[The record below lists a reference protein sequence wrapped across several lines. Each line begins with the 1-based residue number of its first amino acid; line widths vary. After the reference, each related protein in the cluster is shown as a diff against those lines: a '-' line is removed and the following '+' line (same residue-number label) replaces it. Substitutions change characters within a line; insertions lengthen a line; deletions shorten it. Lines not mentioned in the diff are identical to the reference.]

1 LRFIIYSQA
10 EKQKHKRNI
19 STGGIFMKIA
29 LWAAIAALP
38 LSGVASAATPA
49 KTKTASAKAKAAQKP
64 ATGKADN
71 PLTCSQQTASGL
83 RYTELTP
90 GKGDGPAAEDAVS
103 VNYTGR
109 LATNGTEFDSGKD
122 SKFAVGGVIPGFSEG
137 LMLMKPGARY
147 RLCIPAALAYGDQDK
162 GTIPP
167 NSDLVFEVDLL
178 SVIKKPVPVV
188 QIIPETERI
197 CDQKTASGLGYKTL
211 KSGLG
216 DMATEADVALVNITV
231 YEPDTGKVLEGRDW
245 QQIPVPSAVPGVNEA
260 LRMMK
265 IGSSYRFCVPG
276 TLLSQQPG
284 EESKAPAM
292 INFHID
298 LIDTK
303 KIADFR

>member
-1 LRFIIYSQA
+1 
-10 EKQKHKRNI
+10 
-19 STGGIFMKIA
+19 MKIV
-29 LWAAIAALP
+29 LWAAAAALSF
-38 LSGVASAATPA
+38 SGLASAATPSA
-49 KTKTASAKAKAAQKP
+49 KSKAAPAKAKAAKSKSAKKP
-64 ATGKADN
+64 VAGKMDN
-71 PLTCSQQTASGL
+71 PLLCSQQTASGL

-122 SKFAVGGVIPGFSEG
+122 SKFAVGGVIPGFGEG
-137 LMLMKPGARY
+137 LMLMKTGARY

-162 GTIPP
+162 GNIPP

-188 QIIPETERI
+188 QIIPEAQRA
-197 CDQKTASGLGYKTL
+197 CDQKTTSGLGYKEL
-211 KSGLG
+211 NSGLG
-216 DMATEADVALVNITV
+216 NMATEADVALVNITV

-245 QQIPVPSAVPGVNEA
+245 QQIPVPSAVPGISEA
-260 LRMMK
+260 LRMMS

-276 TLLSQQPG
+276 GLLDRKP
-284 EESKAPAM
+284 EEAGKIPPVV
-292 INFHID
+292 NFHID